1 MSIKLALL
9 ILNIKSDFSILFN
22 LIKQLLI
29 INYYSPLLNL
39 NYKAIK

>member
-1 MSIKLALL
+1 MPINLVLF
-9 ILNIKSDFSILFN
+9 ILNIKSNLFILFD